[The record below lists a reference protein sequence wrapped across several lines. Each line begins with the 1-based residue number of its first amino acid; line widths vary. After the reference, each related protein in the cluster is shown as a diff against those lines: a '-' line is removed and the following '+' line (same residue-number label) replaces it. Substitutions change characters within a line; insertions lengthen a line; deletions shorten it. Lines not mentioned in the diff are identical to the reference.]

1 MRKNIFLVTFFSLLI
16 MSVFSSC
23 YSVFTG
29 GTGGTVV
36 DAESTSTPKAGIA
49 NVDVYAYTSEK
60 DRDADFSAWE
70 EATLFKPAAEYY
82 GHTTTGNDGSFS
94 LSKIVWKSYAPVFGK
109 DADVHEIF
117 LLFYHENYGLV
128 KGETLIVSDG
138 TADTVYQE
146 LTKIRK
152 TTVLNINMIDVSN
165 DSATTENIYVKISVP
180 QTTSTNT
187 SAAPKIYDAT
197 ISGSG
202 TVSISYPRWQSEE
215 DKSAE
220 KETTPEV
227 TITYYQSSDEITW
240 KGCWNGDNTAKN
252 YAFRDLSSEPVKKVV
267 SNDSYNIRLY
277 GKKTKLSMPVF
288 SGTYGTANGV
298 EITLK
303 ADSDKIDCGTVSTD
317 TRILTDTKTVDG
329 YFSGLGRNS
338 YWRDASYTDKYATID
353 VKFYKNGSSDSL
365 TSTITNVRSDVSNYS
380 VTLN

>member
-1 MRKNIFLVTFFSLLI
+1 MNMRKNIFFVTFFSLLI

-202 TVSISYPRWQSEE
+202 SVSISYPRWQSEE

-288 SGTYGTANGV
+288 SGQWGTDDGVVLNLIRTDNNENCGETTTYSQSIGTSGTEKHGV
-298 EITLK
+298 
-303 ADSDKIDCGTVSTD
+303 
-317 TRILTDTKTVDG
+317 
-329 YFSGLGRNS
+329 FSGLGSGCYWIDNS
-338 YWRDASYTDKYATID
+338 YIDKYAAIG
-353 VKFYKNGSSDSL
+353 VKISDGS
-365 TSTITNVRSDVSNYS
+365 TSKEMTVRSDVNSIT
-380 VTLN
+380 VQK